1 MKKSLTLLFFL
12 SCTCANLFA
21 QDCSIYHK
29 GFFTFTDTTGVT
41 ILVQRKNKYQY
52 QYDRNKK
59 IKTQYQISWIDD
71 CTYTITQTLTN
82 NKAQRKFKNYTS
94 KTIISKPDGE
104 NGYYYDCVCTDD
116 SPKNKGSFMKKI
128 SKKEFYQ
135 LY

>member
-1 MKKSLTLLFFL
+1 MKKKLVFLVFMLF
-12 SCTCANLFA
+12 TCANLVA

-29 GFFTFTDTTGVT
+29 GFFTFTDSTGTT

-59 IKTQYQISWIDD
+59 IRTQYRITWIDD

-82 NKAQRKFKNYTS
+82 SKAQREYKNYTS
-94 KTIISKPDGE
+94 KTIISKMDGK
-104 NGYYYDCVCTDD
+104 NGYYYECACTD
-116 SPKNKGSFMKKI
+116 GSQIITDAYMKKI
-128 SKKEFYQ
+128 SKEEFYK